1 MTDDVK
7 SAVSQQTALEVNG
20 LGFDY
25 GNKAA
30 LDDVNLSIR
39 AGELVILLGPN
50 GAGKTTLF
58 SLICGLFAPARGSV
72 AINGQSL
79 LNRAQALAPL
89 GIVFQAQTLDLDL
102 SVQQNLLYFSALH
115 GLPRATAQSRINES
129 LKRMDL
135 NTRAHDK
142 VRTLNGGHRRRVEII
157 RATLHEPSIVLLDE
171 PTVGLDIP
179 TRAELLDFVR
189 DLPGSRGCA
198 VLWATHLIDEIRDN
212 DRIALLH
219 DGNLHYDGIAQQ
231 LLDDNSVQDL
241 PALMQ
246 SVKTESN
253 RSTIS
258 SAPANTST
266 KSGQ

>member
-1 MTDDVK
+1 MTKTPERD
-7 SAVSQQTALEVNG
+7 ASQEPALQLVN

-30 LDDVNLSIR
+30 LNDVNLSIKP
-39 AGELVILLGPN
+39 GELVILLGPN

-58 SLICGLFAPARGSV
+58 SLVCGLFAPARGNVS
-72 AINGQSL
+72 INGQSL

-115 GLPRATAQSRINES
+115 GVPRARAKPKIDDA

-135 NTRAHDK
+135 HTRAHDK

-157 RATLHEPSIVLLDE
+157 RSTLHEPSILLLDE

-179 TRAELLDFVR
+179 TREELLEYVR
-189 DLPGSRGCA
+189 DLPGSKGCA
-198 VLWATHLIDEIRDN
+198 VLWATHLIDEIRDT

-219 DGNLHYDGIAQQ
+219 AGKLHHDGIAKQ
-231 LLDDNSVQDL
+231 LLDDNDVQDL

-246 SVKTESN
+246 SARTDSEHKALDTQAADTAA
-253 RSTIS
+253 R
-258 SAPANTST
+258 A
-266 KSGQ
+266 KQ

>member
-1 MTDDVK
+1 MTKTSECD
-7 SAVSQQTALEVNG
+7 ASQEPALQLVD

-25 GNKAA
+25 GDKAA
-30 LDDVNLSIR
+30 LNDVNLSIKP
-39 AGELVILLGPN
+39 GELVILLGPN

-58 SLICGLFAPARGSV
+58 SLVCGLFAPARGNVS
-72 AINGQSL
+72 INGQSL

-115 GLPRATAQSRINES
+115 GVPRARAKSKIDDA

-135 NTRAHDK
+135 RARAHDK

-157 RATLHEPSIVLLDE
+157 RSTLHEPSILLLDE

-179 TRAELLDFVR
+179 TRAELLEYVR
-189 DLPGSRGCA
+189 DLPGSKGCA
-198 VLWATHLIDEIRDN
+198 VLWATHLIDEIRDT

-219 DGNLHYDGIAQQ
+219 AGKLHHDGIAKQ
-231 LLDDNSVQDL
+231 LLNDNDAQDL
-241 PALMQ
+241 PALML
-246 SVKTESN
+246 
-253 RSTIS
+253 
-258 SAPANTST
+258 SARTDSEHTALNTQAADT
-266 KSGQ
+266 AARAGP